1 MFPSQAGSRGD
12 PLLWGHVT
20 PPAPLR
26 RALAAL
32 ACALVLLPV
41 LAVGPV
47 AGAQERTQRPTTTLP
62 QKGDRPTNYVG
73 FGAIALGLTA
83 WAVVFGVV
91 LYRSPRR
98 ASMPR
103 RPDPGVPT

>member
-1 MFPSQAGSRGD
+1 V
-12 PLLWGHVT
+12 GHVT
-20 PPAPLR
+20 RSAPRR
-26 RALAAL
+26 RALVVL

-41 LAVGPV
+41 LSAGPV
-47 AGAQERTQRPTTTLP
+47 AAAEERQGRPTTTLP
-62 QKGDRPTNYVG
+62 LKGDRPTNYVG

-103 RPDPGVPT
+103 PSGPGAQP